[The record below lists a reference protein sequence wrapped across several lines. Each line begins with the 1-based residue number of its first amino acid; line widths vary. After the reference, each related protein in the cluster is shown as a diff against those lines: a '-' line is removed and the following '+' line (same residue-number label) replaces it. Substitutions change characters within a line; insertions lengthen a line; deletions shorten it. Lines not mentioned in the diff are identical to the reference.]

1 MTLVG
6 TNRELLER
14 ARRVMPGGVSS
25 PVRAYGAVGG
35 EPPFIVRGKGC
46 HVADADGR
54 EYVDLVSSWGA
65 LIAGHAHP
73 DVIAAIETQARRGTS
88 YGAPSPLEVELAE
101 KITASVASVEMVRF
115 VSSGTEAVMSALRL
129 ARAATGRDAI
139 LKFAGSYH
147 GHADALLSKA
157 GSGLATLG
165 LPDSAGVPAAVAR
178 DTITVAYGDL
188 DAAAHVASATPLAAI
203 LVEPVAGNMGCVVPD
218 RAFLVGLRTVADR
231 TDALVIFDEV
241 VTGFR
246 VARSGAQ
253 GLFGVRPD
261 ISCFGKI
268 IGGGLPV
275 GAYGASRELMS
286 LVAPLGPVYQAGTL
300 SGNPLAMAAGLATLE
315 LLDDAAYETLED
327 RGARLEREL
336 ASAVG
341 STGVRAHAYSLVGTR
356 GDADLL
362 LWIVADELDAIRAWE
377 TRCAATRLWA
387 QSSRPYAYLA
397 ARRPSP
403 YLGDHKHGG
412 GEGERPAGPVGDLP
426 YLVVYPMT
434 KKRSWYALPREER
447 TRIMAAHFAT
457 GHRYPDIRIH
467 TGYSFGIDDQEFVVA
482 FEVPD
487 VRRFVALVSDLRDTE
502 SSSYTERE
510 TPIFVGAAMPIDEAL
525 DHIDGTARRAQLVG

>member
-231 TDALVIFDEV
+231 TGALVIFDEV
-241 VTGFR
+241 ITGFR

-336 ASAVG
+336 ASAAKAAGIIARVQRAG
-341 STGVRAHAYSLVGTR
+341 SLLTLFFTDRAVQNEDDARTSDRGQFAGFHAAMLRRGVMLPPSQFECWFLSLAHDTGAIET
-356 GDADLL
+356 
-362 LWIVADELDAIRAWE
+362 IVA
-377 TRCAATRLWA
+377 AA
-387 QSSRPYAYLA
+387 A
-397 ARRPSP
+397 AS
-403 YLGDHKHGG
+403 L
-412 GEGERPAGPVGDLP
+412 
-426 YLVVYPMT
+426 
-434 KKRSWYALPREER
+434 EE
-447 TRIMAAHFAT
+447 IA
-457 GHRYPDIRIH
+457 
-467 TGYSFGIDDQEFVVA
+467 
-482 FEVPD
+482 
-487 VRRFVALVSDLRDTE
+487 
-502 SSSYTERE
+502 
-510 TPIFVGAAMPIDEAL
+510 
-525 DHIDGTARRAQLVG
+525 

>member
-1 MTLVG
+1 MTLVS

-14 ARRVMPGGVSS
+14 ARRIMPGAVSS

-35 EPPFIVRGKGC
+35 EPPFIVSAEGC
-46 HVADADGR
+46 HVTDADGR

-178 DTITVAYGDL
+178 DMITVAYGDL

-218 RAFLVGLRTVADR
+218 RAFLVGLRAVADR
-231 TDALVIFDEV
+231 TGALLVFDEV
-241 VTGFR
+241 ITGFR

-253 GLFGVRPD
+253 GVFGLRPD
-261 ISCFGKI
+261 LSCFGKI
-268 IGGGLPV
+268 IGGGVPV
-275 GAYGASRELMS
+275 GAYAGSRELMS

-300 SGNPLAMAAGLATLE
+300 SGNPLATAAGLAVLRRLRDPHVYEELERRSARLAAGLAPYGRVQRVGAMLTLFAGRGEPVERFTE
-315 LLDDAAYETLED
+315 LETARYGELFRHLLARGIYVAPSQFECLFPSLAHGDAEIDRTIAALDD
-327 RGARLEREL
+327 
-336 ASAVG
+336 
-341 STGVRAHAYSLVGTR
+341 
-356 GDADLL
+356 
-362 LWIVADELDAIRAWE
+362 
-377 TRCAATRLWA
+377 
-387 QSSRPYAYLA
+387 
-397 ARRPSP
+397 
-403 YLGDHKHGG
+403 
-412 GEGERPAGPVGDLP
+412 
-426 YLVVYPMT
+426 
-434 KKRSWYALPREER
+434 
-447 TRIMAAHFAT
+447 
-457 GHRYPDIRIH
+457 
-467 TGYSFGIDDQEFVVA
+467 FG
-482 FEVPD
+482 
-487 VRRFVALVSDLRDTE
+487 L
-502 SSSYTERE
+502 
-510 TPIFVGAAMPIDEAL
+510 
-525 DHIDGTARRAQLVG
+525 